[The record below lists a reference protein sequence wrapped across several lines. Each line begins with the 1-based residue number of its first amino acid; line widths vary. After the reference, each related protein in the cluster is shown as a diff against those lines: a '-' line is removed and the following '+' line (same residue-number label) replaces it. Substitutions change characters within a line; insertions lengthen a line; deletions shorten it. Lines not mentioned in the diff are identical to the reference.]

1 MKLLKQR
8 RDQDQLYGTL
18 DLGDLARFQYFHTF
32 RRTWPVAVVAVLILT
47 LVMPL
52 STLAIIANP
61 DSDLRP
67 IFTNALPFALLLV
80 LWLFLLGAMPYR
92 NARKALTAQN
102 YLREPITY
110 TFTDETISGMG
121 PSARWSIAWNVIKR
135 MQETRSL
142 FLLYHAPN
150 VAVIVPKR
158 FFQSAREM
166 ELWRQ
171 LVASYLDSKRI
182 DRPTS
187 GVARLC

>member
-1 MKLLKQR
+1 MVPNSGLRGDSQSRGSHCRLGGYSRGRNGPGLFIRSIGFPPPMKLLKQR

-80 LWLFLLGAMPYR
+80 LLLFLLGPMP
-92 NARKALTAQN
+92 
-102 YLREPITY
+102 
-110 TFTDETISGMG
+110 S
-121 PSARWSIAWNVIKR
+121 
-135 MQETRSL
+135 
-142 FLLYHAPN
+142 
-150 VAVIVPKR
+150 
-158 FFQSAREM
+158 
-166 ELWRQ
+166 
-171 LVASYLDSKRI
+171 
-182 DRPTS
+182 
-187 GVARLC
+187 